1 MTGNG
6 TSPRPLEGLTVIEA
20 ASLFAGPLIG
30 TVMAD
35 FGADVIKIEHPRG
48 DGVRSLGWEKDG
60 VSLWWALAARNKRA
74 VTLNL
79 SHERGQELLR
89 ELVRDADVLIENF
102 RPGTLE
108 RWNLGPDQLMSI
120 NPGLVIARVSG
131 FGQDGP
137 YRDRPGFG
145 TLAES
150 ISGFAHING
159 WPDGPPTLPAFGLGD
174 GIAALTGAYSVMFAL
189 WWREHAGNGSG
200 QVIDISIYEPL
211 FSLLGPQALVY
222 DQLGIVQTRTGNR
235 APFTAPRNAYQT
247 RDGVWLGL
255 SASAQSIAERVMK
268 IVGRPELIDEPWYS
282 NHHGR
287 LQHQDELDEIIGNWI
302 AERTADEV
310 LDAFADSEG
319 AIAPVYSIKE
329 IFDDPQYQ
337 FRETIT
343 TVDHPELG
351 PIRMQNV
358 VPRMSRTP
366 GRIDHPGPRLGEH
379 NEEVFGGQLG
389 KLESEL
395 VRLREEGVI

>member
-1 MTGNG
+1 
-6 TSPRPLEGLTVIEA
+6 
-20 ASLFAGPLIG
+20 
-30 TVMAD
+30 MAD
-35 FGADVIKIEHPRG
+35 FGAEVIKIEHPRG

-60 VSLWWALAARNKRA
+60 VSLWWALVSRTKRA

-79 SHERGQELLR
+79 AHERGQELLR
-89 ELVRDADVLIENF
+89 ELVGEADVLIENF

-108 RWNLGPDQLMSI
+108 RWNLSPELLWSH
-120 NPGLVIARVSG
+120 NPGLVVARVSG

-137 YRDRPGFG
+137 YRERPGFG

-150 ISGFAHING
+150 MSGFAHING

-189 WWREHAGNGSG
+189 WWREHGGEGLG
-200 QVIDISIYEPL
+200 QVIDVSIYEPL

-222 DQLGIVQTRTGNR
+222 DQLGIAQMRTGNR
-235 APFTAPRNAYQT
+235 APFTAPRNAYET

-268 IVGRPELIDEPWYS
+268 IVGRPEIIDEPWYS
-282 NHHGR
+282 DHHGR
-287 LQHQDELDEIIGNWI
+287 LEHEDELDEIIGDWI
-302 AERTADEV
+302 AKRTATEV
-310 LDAFADSEG
+310 LEAFAESEG

-329 IFDDPQYQ
+329 IFDDPHYQ
-337 FRETIT
+337 ARETIT
-343 TVDHPELG
+343 TVMHPQLG

-366 GRIDHPGPRLGEH
+366 GRIDHPGPQIGEH
-379 NEEVFGGQLG
+379 NEEVYLG
-389 KLESEL
+389 MLGMSESEL
-395 VRLREEGVI
+395 GLLRKEGVI